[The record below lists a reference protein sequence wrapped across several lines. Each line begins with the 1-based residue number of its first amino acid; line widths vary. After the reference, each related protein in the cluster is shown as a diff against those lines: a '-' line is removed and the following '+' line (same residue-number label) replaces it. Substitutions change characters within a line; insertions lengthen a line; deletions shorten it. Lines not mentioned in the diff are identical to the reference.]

1 MFFNKDPYLLSF
13 LGGQILSSPTRIL
26 CPLSFLG
33 GQSLSSSIRIP
44 CLLRF
49 LGGQTLSI
57 PCLLKLL
64 GGLDNFIAVQVT
76 WLPLNSLIVTD
87 FVHFYIACVC
97 LSVSLQFLCHEVTVV
112 TRYLSSI
119 VICKCISL
127 ATDPPPLVPHNYHFI
142 LFLTAFYTREIF
154 QLIHNERLIHC
165 LLFFY
170 FNLQICQKV
179 YNFQS
184 TWTGLAATCLII
196 FYFIFFI
203 YCQ

>member
-1 MFFNKDPYLLSF
+1 
-13 LGGQILSSPTRIL
+13 
-26 CPLSFLG
+26 
-33 GQSLSSSIRIP
+33 
-44 CLLRF
+44 
-49 LGGQTLSI
+49 LSI